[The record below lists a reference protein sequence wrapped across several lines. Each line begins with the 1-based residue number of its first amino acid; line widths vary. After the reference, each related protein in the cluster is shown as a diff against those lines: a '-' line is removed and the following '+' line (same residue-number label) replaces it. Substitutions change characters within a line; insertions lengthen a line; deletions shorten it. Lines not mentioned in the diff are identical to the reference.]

1 MKLYLCVSDQSPTLN
16 MAVVGFMGRSP
27 SLHSV
32 NRVTHP
38 LSIRPLHISFRS
50 DLPPFK
56 FSSIIKVRLLSIVQ
70 IKMCLGARRIRF
82 NNHLGINR
90 PNIGDKNLSWDV
102 LTNYMHILTFGTANA
117 GAMGKSM
124 GATAASAKAMKS
136 KNEKNITHQTSCVN
150 CEKFLYTQFSN
161 EQKSNQNKKSR
172 RMPYKLTSC
181 WGICHSKTSNRVF
194 NPFLL
199 FLF

>member
-38 LSIRPLHISFRS
+38 LSIRPLPISFRS
-50 DLPPFK
+50 DLLPFK

-90 PNIGDKNLSWDV
+90 
-102 LTNYMHILTFGTANA
+102 HQILGTKISV
-117 GAMGKSM
+117 GTSLL
-124 GATAASAKAMKS
+124 
-136 KNEKNITHQTSCVN
+136 ITCTYSLLVQQMQEQWGNQWVQQQHQQR
-150 CEKFLYTQFSN
+150 L
-161 EQKSNQNKKSR
+161 
-172 RMPYKLTSC
+172 
-181 WGICHSKTSNRVF
+181 
-194 NPFLL
+194 
-199 FLF
+199 